1 MEVPTIHQKR
11 KFKREGGL
19 GEKGDKCNS
28 RHAEFENLVEH
39 PRGEVHLQTHFCAF
53 ESHLEN
59 DL

>member
-11 KFKREGGL
+11 KFKREGAL
-19 GEKGDKCNS
+19 GVKGDKCNF
-28 RHAEFENLVEH
+28 RHAEFEKPVEH
-39 PRGEVHLQTHFCAF
+39 PRGEAHLQTHFCAF